1 MKWILLLSCML
12 VVSCGKQDQKN
23 VRIAINPWPG
33 YEFLYLA
40 DQKGIFEEVGLD
52 IELVELASL
61 ADVQRTYLQGRVDG
75 MASTMIEVVHAVGE
89 SSEPLTLVLL
99 PDYSNGGDVIVTRK
113 DLGSLSEL
121 KGKTVSA
128 ELGSLGMFML
138 HLGLQKVGLG
148 LEDVNLDNSEQLE
161 IQGLLSSNRIDAAVT
176 YPPFSTQ
183 ILRDPNY
190 HVLFDSSEVPQQ
202 VIDVVSIKS
211 SVIEQDPE
219 WVTRFHQAWGEALEF
234 SRNHSEE
241 AYAIMAE
248 REGITVEEF
257 EQALLGLQLVGE
269 NRQTSVLS
277 DRSLINNA
285 KEVCSVLSENRSI
298 NFECGAIENK
308 VRVPTR

>member
-12 VVSCGKQDQKN
+12 VVSCGKQDQKP

-40 DQKGIFEEVGLD
+40 DQKGIFEDVGLN

-61 ADVQRTYLQGRVDG
+61 ADVQRTYVQGRVDG

-89 SSEPLTLVLL
+89 APDPLTLVLL

-113 DLGSLSEL
+113 ELSTLSEL

-138 HLGLQKVGLG
+138 HLGLQKVELG
-148 LEDVNLDNSEQLE
+148 LEDVLLDNSEQLE
-161 IQGLLSSNRIDAAVT
+161 IQDLLSDETIDAAVT

-219 WVTRFHQAWGEALEF
+219 WVIRFHQAWGKAL
-234 SRNHSEE
+234 
-241 AYAIMAE
+241 AYARSDPEDAYRIMAE

-257 EQALLGLQLVGE
+257 EEALQGLRLVDENMQAL
-269 NRQTSVLS
+269 VLS
-277 DRSLINNA
+277 DRSLIQNA
-285 KEVCSVLSENRSI
+285 KEVCSVLSSNRSI
-298 NFECGAIENK
+298 NFECEGIEDK
-308 VRVPTR
+308 VRVPSR